1 MITTSVLVGTGLL
14 ALLFLIRLAKGRSST
29 INSLDDLTER
39 LRPVDVE
46 AFRNLV
52 DPDEEEFLRTSLPPT
67 EFRAIHR
74 ERLHAAVDYIS
85 CAAQNAAV
93 LLRLGEAARQSPD
106 PAIAEAGET
115 LVDSAIRL
123 RLYAFHA
130 MGRIYLGILLPGV
143 RLSPV
148 SIAESYERM
157 TGLVIQLGRLQYPA
171 TGARVAAVL

>member
-1 MITTSVLVGTGLL
+1 MITTSVLVGTSLL
-14 ALLFLIRLAKGRSST
+14 ALLFLIRIAKGRAST
-29 INSLDDLTER
+29 IHGLDNLGEHI
-39 LRPVDVE
+39 RPVDVN

-52 DPDEEEFLRTSLPPT
+52 DPEEEEFLRTNLPPA

-74 ERLHAAVDYIS
+74 ERLRAAVDYVS

-93 LLRLGEAARQSPD
+93 LLRLGEAARRSPD

-130 MGRIYLGILLPGV
+130 RGRIYLGILLPGV

-148 SIAESYERM
+148 SFAESYERM

-171 TGARVAAVL
+171 TGARVAAAL